1 MHMEFNKRQMCRTP
15 HCGVRDAEMV
25 RQWIIQSCCI
35 DPNKIHQV
43 DNDFFVDGKPW
54 QMAINYHMGVFGASN
69 EEMIRFSKITESVP
83 EVLLLHHAD
92 MIATK
97 IYHV

>member
-1 MHMEFNKRQMCRTP
+1 
-15 HCGVRDAEMV
+15 
-25 RQWIIQSCCI
+25 
-35 DPNKIHQV
+35 
-43 DNDFFVDGKPW
+43 
-54 QMAINYHMGVFGASN
+54 MAINYHMGVFGVSN
-69 EEMIRFSKITESVP
+69 EEMLRFSKITESVP